1 MKTLLLIFNKG
12 PNIRGLPAYH
22 SFSMLAR
29 TTGSLAPMDGF
40 HSSATP
46 ALRVVLELATGEGE
60 GEGEGVEEGEGFGS
74 SALLAAADINRA

>member
-1 MKTLLLIFNKG
+1 M
-12 PNIRGLPAYH
+12 
-22 SFSMLAR
+22 SAR
-29 TTGSLAPMDGF
+29 TTGSLAPIDGF